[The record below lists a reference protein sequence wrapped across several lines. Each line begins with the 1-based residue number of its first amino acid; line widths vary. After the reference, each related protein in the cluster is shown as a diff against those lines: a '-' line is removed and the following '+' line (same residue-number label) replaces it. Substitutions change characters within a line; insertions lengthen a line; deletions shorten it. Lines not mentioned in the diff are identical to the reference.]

1 MSTENDKMFMKIAL
15 DHAHVA
21 LANGFIPVGAI
32 FVKDGRIIGHGVK
45 NGTVHALFD
54 HAEHNGCY
62 ESLWSRNGPK
72 NLRGT
77 TVYTT
82 LEPCLMFLTVMMT
95 ARVSRIVYA
104 LEDPY
109 GGGTLI
115 LDIPNRLP
123 ERFIRDQPVIE
134 RGPLREESR
143 LLLREFFLTPTNNEF
158 WKDVNNPLVAL
169 CTLG

>member
-1 MSTENDKMFMKIAL
+1 MSHENDELFMRIAL
-15 DHAHVA
+15 DHARVA
-21 LANGFIPVGAI
+21 LSNEFIPVGAI

-45 NGTVHALFD
+45 NGTVHTLFD

-62 ESLWSRNGPK
+62 EALWSRKGPQ

-82 LEPCLMFLTVMMT
+82 LEPCLMCLTVMMT

-109 GGGTLI
+109 GGGTSI
-115 LDIPNRLP
+115 LGSPTLLP
-123 ERFIRDQPVIE
+123 ARFKNDYPVVE
-134 RGPLREESR
+134 KGLLREESR
-143 LLLREFFLTPTNNEF
+143 LLLKKFFSRPRNNEF
-158 WKDVNNPLVAL
+158 WKDTDNPLVAL
-169 CTLG
+169 CSS